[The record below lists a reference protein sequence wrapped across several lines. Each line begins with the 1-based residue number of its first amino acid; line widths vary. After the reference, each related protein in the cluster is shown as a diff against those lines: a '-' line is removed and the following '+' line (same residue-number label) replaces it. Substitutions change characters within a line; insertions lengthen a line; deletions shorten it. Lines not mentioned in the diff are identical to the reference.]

1 MMLGTVF
8 GTFLGGQA
16 TYRLKSYKIPGVLG
30 SMLVAVGMLVFAQM
44 TPTTAHSTVLIGMV
58 LSGLGM
64 GLLMPVYTVAVQ
76 NVAPRHQ
83 MGAATASTTFFR
95 SIGSTVGVAVFG
107 SILLTNFNR
116 DVAQAVPPGLP
127 KDELRFFSNPLMLA
141 QVRPQMEAVFAKY
154 PDGLATME
162 RLMGV
167 VRLALVHGLHL
178 IFLTSSIMMIG
189 ALILNLFLKSVPL
202 RSHHEAPASEPPA
215 H

>member
-1 MMLGTVF
+1 
-8 GTFLGGQA
+8 
-16 TYRLKSYKIPGVLG
+16 VLG
-30 SMLVAVGMLVFAQM
+30 STLVAVGMLAFAQM
-44 TPTTAHSTVLIGMV
+44 TPTTPHSHVLVGMV
-58 LSGLGM
+58 LAGLGM

-107 SILLTNFNR
+107 SILLTNYNR
-116 DVAQAVPPGLP
+116 DFARAAPAGLP
-127 KDELRFFSNPLMLA
+127 KEDLGFFSNPLMLA
-141 QVRPQMEAVFAKY
+141 QVRPQMEAAFSRTAG
-154 PDGLATME
+154 GLATME

-178 IFLTSSIMMIG
+178 IFLTSAMMMIG
-189 ALILNLFLKSVPL
+189 ALVLNIFLKSVPL
-202 RSHHEAPASEPPA
+202 RSHHEAPAAAEPPA